1 LRLPIFDVIFT
12 DRSLEVAGLFF
23 RARVIFHLRR
33 MSKLIAAIGEHLNFP
48 LTLRRY
54 QAYGEDAANYFDGKD
69 FRKVF
74 AVGDKHFLLSLR
86 EANGSV
92 TLDIQPRTR
101 SEAVRQIAEHIARRI
116 LGLDFP
122 LQDFYK
128 FAQRDPILAELIQKF
143 RGFRP
148 TLSATPFE
156 SIVTSITAQ
165 QINLQFAFT
174 VRSRLVRRYGEKL
187 IVDGRTYFAFPQPEK
202 LARVKVSS
210 LRQLQFTGKK
220 SEYTIGLAKAVRDG
234 QLLLDTLSQHSDED
248 IAEKLMALHGIGR
261 WTVDWFLARCLGR
274 GNAFPAGDLG
284 VRKAVQHF
292 YFKGKEKSEDE
303 LRKFAQRWG
312 EFANLTTHYLLTG
325 LALGA

>member
-1 LRLPIFDVIFT
+1 MS
-12 DRSLEVAGLFF
+12 SLFISTVD
-23 RARVIFHLRR
+23 
-33 MSKLIAAIGEHLNFP
+33 HLNFP

-54 QAYGEDAANYFDGKD
+54 QAYGEDAANYFDGKN

-74 AVGDKHFLLSLR
+74 KSDDKHFLLFLQESNDGIALNI
-86 EANGSV
+86 EPATKS
-92 TLDIQPRTR
+92 Q
-101 SEAVRQIAEHIARRI
+101 AVWQQAEHLARKI

-122 LQDFYK
+122 LEKFYQ
-128 FAQRDPILAELIQKF
+128 FAKSDPILHELAQKF
-143 RGFRP
+143 HGFRP
-148 TLSATPFE
+148 TLATTPFE

-187 IVDGRTYFAFPQPEK
+187 VIDGQTYFAFPTPEK

-210 LRQLQFTGKK
+210 LRQLQFTEKK
-220 SEYTIGLAKAVRDG
+220 SEYVIGLARVVSSG
-234 QLLLDTLSQHSDED
+234 ELDLEALSQQSDEA
-248 IAEKLMALHGIGR
+248 IAERLIALRGIGR

-292 YFKGKEKSEDE
+292 YFNGKEKPEDE

-312 EFANLTTHYLLTG
+312 EFANLATHYLLMG
-325 LALGA
+325 VALGA

>member
-1 LRLPIFDVIFT
+1 MPKPLTATGD
-12 DRSLEVAGLFF
+12 
-23 RARVIFHLRR
+23 
-33 MSKLIAAIGEHLNFP
+33 HLNFA

-54 QAYGEDAANYFDGKD
+54 QAYGEDAANYFDGNV

-74 AVGDKHFLLSLR
+74 AVDDKHFLLSLR
-86 EANGSV
+86 ESNGGV
-92 TLDIQPRTR
+92 MLNVQPSTR
-101 SEAVRQIAEHIARRI
+101 SQAVWQIAEHIARRI

-122 LQDFYK
+122 LQAFYE
-128 FAQRDPILAELIQKF
+128 FAQRDPILAELTQKF

-165 QINLQFAFT
+165 QINLQFAFK
-174 VRSRLVRRYGEKL
+174 VRSRLVRNYGEKL
-187 IVDGRTYFAFPQPEK
+187 NIDGQAYFAFPTPEK

-220 SEYTIGLAKAVRDG
+220 SEYTIGLAKAIRDR
-234 QLLLDTLSQHSDED
+234 QLDLEALSQQPDEE

-274 GNAFPAGDLG
+274 GHAFPAGDLG

-292 YFKGKEKSEDE
+292 YFNGEQEPEAE
-303 LRKFAQRWG
+303 LRKFAKRWG
-312 EFANLTTHYLLTG
+312 EFANLATHYLLTG
-325 LALGA
+325 LALGT

>member
-1 LRLPIFDVIFT
+1 MHRQ
-12 DRSLEVAGLFF
+12 
-23 RARVIFHLRR
+23 
-33 MSKLIAAIGEHLNFP
+33 IAATGEDLNFA

-74 AVGDKHFLLSLR
+74 AASDKHFLLSLR
-86 EANGSV
+86 EANGGV
-92 TLDIQPRTR
+92 ILGVQPPTR
-101 SEAVRQIAEHIARRI
+101 SQAVWQAAGHVARKI

-122 LQDFYK
+122 LAAFYQ
-128 FAQRDPILAELIQKF
+128 FAKSDSILRELTQKF

-148 TLSATPFE
+148 TLSTTPFE

-187 IVDGRTYFAFPQPEK
+187 IVNGQTYFAFPQPKK
-202 LARVKVSS
+202 LARAKVSS

-220 SEYTIGLAKAVRDG
+220 SEYTIGLARAIRDG
-234 QLLLDTLSQHSDED
+234 QLDLETLSQQPEEN

-274 GNAFPAGDLG
+274 GHAFPAGDLG

-292 YFKGKEKSEDE
+292 YFNGEPKPEAE
-303 LRKFAQRWG
+303 LREFAKRWG
-312 EFANLTTHYLLTG
+312 EFANLATHYLLTG
-325 LALGA
+325 LALGM

>member
-1 LRLPIFDVIFT
+1 
-12 DRSLEVAGLFF
+12 
-23 RARVIFHLRR
+23 
-33 MSKLIAAIGEHLNFP
+33 MSRHIIYQNVYLSFP

-54 QAYGEDAANYFDGKD
+54 QAYGEDAANYFDGKI
-69 FRKVF
+69 FRKAF
-74 AVGDKHFLLSLR
+74 KNGNKLFLLSLQ
-86 EANGSV
+86 ELNGGILLNLTPATKSPQ
-92 TLDIQPRTR
+92 LWQR
-101 SEAVRQIAEHIARRI
+101 AEHLARKI

-122 LQDFYK
+122 LEKFYQ
-128 FAQRDPILAELIQKF
+128 FAKSDPVLHELTQKF
-143 RGFRP
+143 HGFRP
-148 TLSATPFE
+148 TLATTPFE

-187 IVDGRTYFAFPQPEK
+187 VIDGQTYFAFPTPEK

-210 LRQLQFTGKK
+210 LRQLQFTEKK
-220 SEYTIGLAKAVRDG
+220 SEYVIGLAKAICDG
-234 QLLLDTLSQHSDED
+234 QLDLEALPQQSDEE
-248 IAEKLMALHGIGR
+248 ITEKLIALRGIGR

-312 EFANLTTHYLLTG
+312 EFANLATHYLLMG
-325 LALGA
+325 VALGA

>member
-1 LRLPIFDVIFT
+1 MPKNF
-12 DRSLEVAGLFF
+12 
-23 RARVIFHLRR
+23 
-33 MSKLIAAIGEHLNFP
+33 AAINEYLNFA

-74 AVGDKHFLLSLR
+74 TAGDKYFLLSLR
-86 EANGSV
+86 ESNGGVILS
-92 TLDIQPRTR
+92 IQPSTR
-101 SEAVRQIAEHIARRI
+101 SQAVWQIAERTARKI

-122 LQDFYK
+122 LQSFYE
-128 FAQRDPILAELIQKF
+128 FAPRDLILADLTQKF

-148 TLSATPFE
+148 TLSTTPFE

-210 LRQLQFTGKK
+210 LRQLQFTEKK
-220 SEYTIGLAKAVRDG
+220 SEYTIGLAKAIRDG
-234 QLLLDTLSQHSDED
+234 RLDLEALSQRSGEE

-274 GNAFPAGDLG
+274 GHAFPAGDLG

-292 YFKGKEKSEDE
+292 YFNGEPKPEAE
-303 LRKFAQRWG
+303 LREFAKRWG
-312 EFANLTTHYLLTG
+312 EFANLATHYLLTG

>member
-1 LRLPIFDVIFT
+1 
-12 DRSLEVAGLFF
+12 
-23 RARVIFHLRR
+23 
-33 MSKLIAAIGEHLNFP
+33 MSRNIICRNAYLSFA

-54 QAYGEDAANYFDGKD
+54 QAYGEDAANYFDGKN

-74 AVGDKHFLLSLR
+74 KCNDKHFLLFLKESSDGIALNL
-86 EANGSV
+86 EPA
-92 TLDIQPRTR
+92 TR
-101 SEAVRQIAEHIARRI
+101 SQSVWQQAEYIARKI

-122 LQDFYK
+122 LGKFYQ
-128 FAQRDPILAELIQKF
+128 FAKSDTVLHELTQKF
-143 RGFRP
+143 FGFRP
-148 TLSATPFE
+148 TLATTPFE

-187 IVDGRTYFAFPQPEK
+187 VVDGQTYYAFPTPEK

-210 LRQLQFTGKK
+210 LRQLQFTEKK
-220 SEYTIGLAKAVRDG
+220 SEYIIGLSKAIRAG
-234 QLLLDTLSQHSDED
+234 QLDLEILSQQSDEE
-248 IAEKLMALHGIGR
+248 IAEKLIALRGIGR

-274 GNAFPAGDLG
+274 GVAFPAGDLG

-292 YFKGKEKSEDE
+292 YFNDKEKSEDE

-312 EFANLTTHYLLTG
+312 EFANLATHYLLTG
-325 LALGA
+325 VALGA

>member
-1 LRLPIFDVIFT
+1 
-12 DRSLEVAGLFF
+12 
-23 RARVIFHLRR
+23 
-33 MSKLIAAIGEHLNFP
+33 MSKLIVATGEDLNFA

-54 QAYGEDAANYFDGKD
+54 QAYGEDAANYFDGTK

-74 AVGDKHFLLSLR
+74 VAGDKHLLLSLR
-86 EANGSV
+86 EANGSIA
-92 TLDIQPRTR
+92 LDIQPRTR
-101 SEAVRQIAEHIARRI
+101 SQAAWQIAEHIARRI

-122 LQDFYK
+122 LQAFYE
-128 FAQRDPILAELIQKF
+128 FVQHDPILTDLTQKF

-187 IVDGRTYFAFPQPEK
+187 VVDGRTYFAFPQPEK
-202 LARVKVSS
+202 LARVKVRS
-210 LRQLQFTGKK
+210 LRRLQFTEKK

-234 QLLLDTLSQHSDED
+234 QLLLDTLSQHADDD

-274 GNAFPAGDLG
+274 GHAFPAGDLG

-292 YFKGKEKSEDE
+292 YFNGEPQPEAE
-303 LRKFAQRWG
+303 LREFAKRWG
-312 EFANLTTHYLLTG
+312 EFANLATHYLLTG

>member
-1 LRLPIFDVIFT
+1 
-12 DRSLEVAGLFF
+12 
-23 RARVIFHLRR
+23 
-33 MSKLIAAIGEHLNFP
+33 MSKLIVATREDLNFA

-54 QAYGEDAANYFDGKD
+54 QAYGEDAANYFDGKE

-74 AVGDKHFLLSLR
+74 NAGDKLFLLSLR

-92 TLDIQPRTR
+92 TVGIQPRTR

-122 LQDFYK
+122 LQGFYK
-128 FAQRDPILAELIQKF
+128 FAQRDPILADLTQKF

-148 TLSATPFE
+148 TLSVAPFE
-156 SIVTSITAQ
+156 AIVTSITAQ

-187 IVDGRTYFAFPQPEK
+187 VVDGRAYFAFPQPEK

-210 LRQLQFTGKK
+210 LRQLQFTEKK
-220 SEYTIGLAKAVRDG
+220 SEYTIGLAKAIRDG
-234 QLLLDTLSQHSDED
+234 QLLLDTLSQQSDED

-292 YFKGKEKSEDE
+292 YFNGEHQPGAE
-303 LRKFAQRWG
+303 LREFAKRWG
-312 EFANLTTHYLLTG
+312 EFANLATHYLLTG